1 MSARPTIRPFEP
13 ADVSPAAE
21 HLAARHREQRLA
33 YPILPARF
41 EDPEACAAVIRSTM
55 SFADGFAA
63 ETNGRLAGFLFAI
76 KNFPSPTSGSARF
89 GPIRGSMMFAH
100 GHAVAPGIEP
110 YPVYNTL
117 FATLAERYMA
127 DGVFDHI
134 AHVPAGDPALD
145 DAWSNLGFGRNAAVA
160 VRTTELLTAVSSA
173 EVRIAAPDDL
183 DTVYRIAASGNAF
196 HARAPIFT
204 PYLEPNTEAE
214 VRASYRN
221 ALADEGQALFLGYAE
236 GAAAG
241 LLWVEPPKGSPLFTP
256 DDACYI
262 GDTAVLPGARHA
274 GLGTAIL
281 QRALA
286 WARERGY
293 RHATL
298 HYVPANPV
306 SSEFWRRNGFIP
318 VMYHLRRRLDERIAW
333 AQPPE
338 DLVR

>member
-1 MSARPTIRPFEP
+1 VR
-13 ADVSPAAE
+13 
-21 HLAARHREQRLA
+21 
-33 YPILPARF
+33 
-41 EDPEACAAVIRSTM
+41 
-55 SFADGFAA
+55 
-63 ETNGRLAGFLFAI
+63 
-76 KNFPSPTSGSARF
+76 
-89 GPIRGSMMFAH
+89 
-100 GHAVAPGIEP
+100 VA
-110 YPVYNTL
+110 T
-117 FATLAERYMA
+117 
-127 DGVFDHI
+127 
-134 AHVPAGDPALD
+134 
-145 DAWSNLGFGRNAAVA
+145 
-160 VRTTELLTAVSSA
+160 
-173 EVRIAAPDDL
+173 PDDL
-183 DTVYRIAASGNAF
+183 ETVYRIGASGNAF
-196 HARAPIFT
+196 HARPPIFT
-204 PYLEPNTEAE
+204 PYIEPNTEAE
-214 VRASYRN
+214 VRASYRK

-236 GAAAG
+236 GAPAG

-306 SSEFWRRNGFIP
+306 SSEFWQRNGFTP

-333 AQPPE
+333 GQPPD